1 VTDRGPRAT
10 RGWADAALL
19 LAAVVWG
26 STFVVQRLVGLDVE
40 SVFWFNAA
48 RFGLGAALLS
58 MGLRFRFPREA
69 SFWRWA
75 GVAGTLLFFGS
86 ALQQAGLRY
95 TTAGN
100 AGFLT
105 SLYLPLVPVLLALFW
120 RERPPAS
127 TLVGVGLA
135 LFGAYLLSIG
145 GPYQARRGDL
155 LVILSAFFWSLH
167 VILLSKR
174 TGAYPALAFAAAQFW
189 VNALWQALV
198 GLFWEPWAVMTSGI
212 FWFAVLYAAVFSVG
226 LGFTLQVWGQQ
237 RTPATDAALILSL
250 EAAFAAL
257 FGAWFLGETLNRVQL
272 LGAGLIFAGVLFA
285 QRAAY
290 RNAVG

>member
-1 VTDRGPRAT
+1 MRQR
-10 RGWADAALL
+10 WLADGALL
-19 LAAVVWG
+19 LAAMVWG
-26 STFVVQRLVGLDVE
+26 STFVVQRLVGQDQG

-48 RFGLGAALLS
+48 RFALGAGLLS
-58 MGLRFRFPREA
+58 VGIGFRFPAERA
-69 SFWRWA
+69 FWRWA
-75 GVAGTLLFFGS
+75 GLAGTLLFLGS

-105 SLYLPLVPVLLALFW
+105 SLYLPLVPLLLALFW
-120 RERPPAS
+120 RERPS
-127 TLVGVGLA
+127 GLTLAGVGLA
-135 LFGAYLLSIG
+135 VMGAYLLSLN

-155 LVILSAFFWSLH
+155 LVVLSAFFWSWH

-174 TGAYPALAFAAAQFW
+174 AAAFPTLAFAAAQFW
-189 VNALWQALV
+189 TNALWQAGLGLV
-198 GLFWEPWAVMTSGI
+198 FEPWSVMRSSV
-212 FWFAVLYAAVFSVG
+212 FWVAVLYAAVFSVG

-257 FGAWFLGETLNRVQL
+257 FGAWFLHERLSPGQT
-272 LGAGLIFAGVLFA
+272 LGAGLIFAGVVLA
-285 QRAAY
+285 QLR
-290 RNAVG
+290 GPTKG